1 MEQKEKINVV
11 SFSGGKDST
20 AMLLHIMELGMKI
33 DMFLY
38 CDTWME
44 FPAMYRHVEKIKK
57 AFNEY
62 DASVLVQLINEDIN
76 AINFL

>member
-1 MEQKEKINVV
+1 MGIIIYKLEI
-11 SFSGGKDST
+11 
-20 AMLLHIMELGMKI
+20 
-33 DMFLY
+33 FLV
-38 CDTWME
+38 D
-44 FPAMYRHVEKIKK
+44 AEKIKK